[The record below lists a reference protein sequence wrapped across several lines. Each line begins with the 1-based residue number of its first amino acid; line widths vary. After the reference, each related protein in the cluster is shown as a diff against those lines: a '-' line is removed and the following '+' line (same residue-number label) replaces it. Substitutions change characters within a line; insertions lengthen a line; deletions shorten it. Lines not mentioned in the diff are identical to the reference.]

1 LVGAEKHDVKQR
13 WTQDDF
19 PGNFLFLDHGSLVC
33 YANSLGKGLP
43 DEGLLGHT
51 DWRKDRGEWKDRY
64 RTWGS
69 SAGGDLLTVTDSKYV
84 ALPWKS
90 LLEFLD
96 MGTEYVAPRRQL
108 IWNVR
113 TGKEI
118 ASWGVNRQDEL
129 VGGELKN
136 ARTIKTNFVVSLSP
150 NGKYLAEGGGGS
162 VAVYT
167 VQP

>member
-1 LVGAEKHDVKQR
+1 MPTLSERAFPTRACWDTQTGEKTAENGKIGIELGA
-13 WTQDDF
+13 F
-19 PGNFLFLDHGSLVC
+19 N
-33 YANSLGKGLP
+33 
-43 DEGLLGHT
+43 
-51 DWRKDRGEWKDRY
+51 
-64 RTWGS
+64 
-69 SAGGDLLTVTDSKYV
+69 AGGLLTVTDSKYV